1 MFMKDVLVETTK
13 LSQRGQIVIPMEI
26 REKLNLETGNKFF
39 VIASDN
45 SLILQK
51 FDYNNDQF
59 ITRDLMSRAKDIIEK
74 LKPI

>member
-1 MFMKDVLVETTK
+1 MKDVLVETTK
-13 LSQRGQIVIPMEI
+13 LSQRGQVVIPMEI

>member
-1 MFMKDVLVETTK
+1 MFMKDVLLETTK
-13 LSQRGQIVIPMEI
+13 LSQRGQVVIPMEI

>member
-1 MFMKDVLVETTK
+1 MKDVLVETTK

>member
-13 LSQRGQIVIPMEI
+13 LSQRGQVVIPMEI

>member
-13 LSQRGQIVIPMEI
+13 LSQRGQVVIPMEI

-39 VIASDN
+39 VIASDD

-51 FDYNNDQF
+51 FDYNTDKF
-59 ITRDLMSRAKDIIEK
+59 ITKDLMSRAKDIIEK
-74 LKPI
+74 LKPT

>member
-13 LSQRGQIVIPMEI
+13 LSQRGQVVIPMEI

-39 VIASDN
+39 VIASDD

-51 FDYNNDQF
+51 FDYNTDQL
-59 ITRDLMSRAKDIIEK
+59 ITKDLMSRAKDIIEK
-74 LKPI
+74 LKPT

>member
-1 MFMKDVLVETTK
+1 METTK
-13 LSQRGQIVIPMEI
+13 LSQRGQVVIPMEI